1 MKPPPH
7 QNPVTRRDVATG
19 ARTALLS
26 RLGAV
31 IEIVAQPAYT
41 WMFGLATYGLYT
53 VLWALVNLIEN
64 IADLRSEEHTSELQ
78 SLMRISYAGFCLQK
92 KKYRKYIYHTKDNS
106 ISNS

>member
-1 MKPPPH
+1 MGGLGAVSAVLSDRRERVVPHRGMKPPPH

-64 IADLRSEEHTSELQ
+64 ITDLGKIGRASCRERVCNLV
-78 SLMRISYAGFCLQK
+78 
-92 KKYRKYIYHTKDNS
+92 
-106 ISNS
+106 